1 MRSRQ
6 VYAIGGLIV
15 LTVFAVAGL
24 WEFLLED
31 RVLARL
37 NPGYVAETADEH
49 WRYVAVAVG
58 ASVVSLIAPLWLFN
72 HLGARQARAEEALAE
87 SRERLKAFAENPDW
101 VWEIDETGVYTYASS
116 RVHDFLGYTP
126 EEVIGKAPFDL
137 MPPDEA
143 ARMAKE
149 FAAITSERRSFSLLE
164 NVTLHR
170 DGHRVFMETSG
181 VPIFDKRGAFRGYRG
196 IDRDITARKQAEAAV
211 RESEARFAKAFQ
223 ASPAAMAISEID
235 DGRLLD
241 ANAMWLSLWGFTRGE
256 AIGKTAVELHN
267 WADLEQRAIFVE
279 RLKRDGSIRDF
290 EAIFLTKGG
299 QERTVLLAGETIE
312 IGGEPRLLL
321 VFHDITERQSMERR
335 LRHVQKMEVVGQL
348 AGGTAHDFNNLLQ
361 IIQSSI
367 DLAQSQLD
375 KDDRI
380 HIYLENAMEAARRG
394 GRLTHQL
401 LSFSRKETLNP
412 EIVRPAA
419 LIEGLLDL
427 IRRSLGETIE
437 VETRL
442 ERDLPTVRIDPH
454 GLENALVNIA
464 FNAKAAMPDG
474 GRLTIAA
481 GRRHVEQEIA
491 GAGGAD
497 SPPAGDYV
505 EINLTD
511 TGCGMTPDVLEH
523 AFEPFFTTR
532 EVGEGSGLG
541 LSMVYG
547 FARQSGGIVTLESE
561 PGRGTRVC
569 LMLPTAAKEPS
580 DA

>member
-6 VYAIGGLIV
+6 AYALGGLIV

-31 RVLARL
+31 RILARFD
-37 NPGYVAETADEH
+37 PDHVAESAATH

-58 ASVVSLIAPLWLFN
+58 SSLVSLIVPLWLFTR
-72 HLGARQARAEEALAE
+72 LGARQARAETALAE

-101 VWEIDETGVYTYASS
+101 VWEIDDSGVYTYASL
-116 RVHDFLGYTP
+116 RVRDFLGYAP
-126 EEVIGKAPFDL
+126 EEVIGRTPFDL
-137 MPPDEA
+137 MPPEEA
-143 ARMAKE
+143 ARVAKE
-149 FAAITSERRSFSLLE
+149 FAAFTSDRRPFSLLE
-164 NVTLHR
+164 NVTLHK
-170 DGHRVFMETSG
+170 DGHPVFMETSG

-196 IDRDITARKQAEAAV
+196 IDRDISARKRAEAAV
-211 RESEARFAKAFQ
+211 RESEERFSKAFQ

-235 DGRLLD
+235 DGRLID
-241 ANAMWLSLWGFTRGE
+241 ANAMWLSLWGFARDE
-256 AIGKTAVELHN
+256 AVGKTAAELHN
-267 WADLEQRAIFVE
+267 WADLEKRAAFIE

-290 EAIFLTKGG
+290 EATFLTKGG
-299 QERTVLLAGETIE
+299 EERTVLLGGETIE
-312 IGGEPRLLL
+312 IGGERRLLL

-367 DLAQSQLD
+367 DLAQSQID
-375 KDDRI
+375 KGDRV
-380 HIYLENAMEAARRG
+380 HIFLENAMEAARRG

-412 EIVRPAA
+412 TIVRPAA

-442 ERDLPTVRIDPH
+442 EKDLPVVKVDPH
-454 GLENALVNIA
+454 GLENALLNIA
-464 FNAKAAMPDG
+464 FNAKAAMADG

-481 GRRHVEQEIA
+481 GRRRVEHEI
-491 GAGGAD
+491 GGIGGAE
-497 SPPAGDYV
+497 SLPAADYV
-505 EINLTD
+505 EICLTD
-511 TGCGMTPDVLEH
+511 TGCGMTPDVLER

-532 EVGEGSGLG
+532 GVGEGSGLG

-547 FARQSGGIVTLESE
+547 FARQSGGTVTLESE

-569 LMLPTAAKEPS
+569 LMLPTAAKEPNHE
-580 DA
+580 